1 VILTLLATL
10 FTLTGL
16 AAEGPKSQDPILVFA
31 ASSLTDV
38 FGDIGALYEQES
50 GNSVIISFAGSSTL
64 ARQIE
69 HGAPADVFVS
79 ANQAWMDY
87 LDSRGALVAGSQS
100 QFGSGRLVVIAP
112 PDLKMS
118 IQMTRDFPIQDAFSG
133 RLAIADPTNVPAGQY
148 AKQALTGMGWW
159 EELSNRLAIGHDV
172 RAAMAFVERGACDVG
187 IVYATDAR
195 VSKGVRVVSTFPDSL
210 HDPIR
215 FVAAVVERSGTSA
228 GDFVRFLSTK
238 PAQQLFLRAGFLPV
252 RDTHRS
258 PQ

>member
-1 VILTLLATL
+1 MLTLLATL
-10 FTLTGL
+10 FTLA
-16 AAEGPKSQDPILVFA
+16 AAEGPKSQDPVLVFA
-31 ASSLTDV
+31 AASLTDV

-50 GNSVIISFAGSSTL
+50 GDPVIISFAGSSTL

-87 LDSRGALVAGSQS
+87 LESRGSLVSGSQS
-100 QFGSGRLVVIAP
+100 QFGSGRLVVVAP

-118 IQMTRDFPIQDAFSG
+118 IQMTRDFSISDAFSG
-133 RLAIADPTNVPAGQY
+133 RLAIADPTNVPAGLY

-159 EELSNRLAIGHDV
+159 DGLSDRLAIGHDV
-172 RAAMAFVERGACDVG
+172 RAALAFVERGACDVG

-215 FVAAVVERSGTSA
+215 YIAAVVERSGRSA
-228 GDFVRFLSTK
+228 GDFVRFLSTG
-238 PAQQLFLRAGFLPV
+238 PAQQVFLKAGFLPAPG
-252 RDTHRS
+252 THRS
-258 PQ
+258 PR